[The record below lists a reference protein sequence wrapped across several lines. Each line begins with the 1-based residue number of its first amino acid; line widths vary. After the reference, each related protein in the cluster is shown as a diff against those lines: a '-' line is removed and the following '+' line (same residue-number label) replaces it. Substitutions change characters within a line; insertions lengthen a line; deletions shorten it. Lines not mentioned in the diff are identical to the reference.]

1 MEITIQAKKIK
12 KIINNLNSI
21 ITDFDPINENTGI
34 QIEALENK
42 IIFKAKNKY
51 LSIKDELNIE
61 NEQLGGFLIKS
72 KTFNEAISKFDDEMI
87 NIKKNENNS
96 ITISSEDISYTLNL
110 LNGNFIYV
118 PINLKDFNKI
128 FTIEA
133 NQLKEQLK
141 SILFCASDKN
151 PRMILRSINFNIEA
165 NTFSLVASDETK
177 IGMSSKPLLNN
188 DQEINF
194 SINLPTIK
202 DLIKIIETG
211 EVDFYL
217 NGQELLLINNN
228 KKISIKVLE
237 NTYPKVS
244 KFIPKKFNTHLI
256 IAKDELLKIFN
267 RAMLINNIKS
277 ISETPI
283 KLLIKDNNLVL
294 ETKDE
299 GIGKAIVKSSNF
311 EVDLNDFYILFNP
324 KFVVETIKAI
334 EDDEIN
340 IYFNNSD
347 DPFLV
352 SGKNG
357 DEHKVLILP
366 FADAE

>member
-1 MEITIQAKKIK
+1 MEITIKAKKIK

-34 QIEALENK
+34 QIEALDNK

-51 LSIKDELNIE
+51 LVIKDELNIK
-61 NEQLGGFLIKS
+61 NEELGGFLIKS
-72 KTFNEAISKFDDEMI
+72 KTLNEAISKFDDELI
-87 NIKKNENNS
+87 NIKKNTNNS
-96 ITISSEDISYTLNL
+96 ITISSQDISYTLNL

-118 PINLKDFNKI
+118 PINLKDYKKI
-128 FTIEA
+128 FTVDAI
-133 NQLKEQLK
+133 QLKDQLK

-151 PRMILRSINFNIEA
+151 PRMILRSVNFNIEG
-165 NTFSLVASDETK
+165 NNFSLVASDETK
-177 IGMSSKPLLNN
+177 IGISTKLLMNSN
-188 DQEINF
+188 EAINF

-202 DLIKIIETG
+202 DLIKIIEIG
-211 EVDFYL
+211 DVEFYL
-217 NGQELLLINNN
+217 NGQNLLVINNN
-228 KKISIKVLE
+228 KQISLTVLE
-237 NTYPKVS
+237 NSYPKVS
-244 KFIPKKFNTHLI
+244 KFIPKKFNTHLKI
-256 IAKDELLKIFN
+256 DKEELLKIFN

-283 KLLIKDNNLVL
+283 KFGIKDQNLIL

-299 GIGKAIVKSSNF
+299 GIGKAIVKTSKF
-311 EVDLNDFYILFNP
+311 EINTDDFYILFNP

-334 EDDEIN
+334 EGDDIN

-352 SGKNG
+352 SGNNNQ
-357 DEHKVLILP
+357 EHRVLILP
-366 FADAE
+366 FADI